1 MVKRNRDTGGRV
13 RTVRL
18 VQGYENFTEFA
29 AAIGVG
35 RSRLANIEGGHKL
48 TIDVAIALVKA
59 VPGLTLDWLY
69 FGKLDGLTVDLARRI
84 NCRNSADKG

>member
-13 RTVRL
+13 RTIRL
-18 VQGYENFTEFA
+18 VQGYEQVTEFA
-29 AAIGVG
+29 AACGIG

-48 TIDVAIALVKA
+48 TIDVAISIVKC

-69 FGKLDGLTVDLARRI
+69 FGKRDGLTVDLARRI
-84 NCRNSADKG
+84 NCRSTANKG